1 MKSLVGFATLS
12 PVLLLALT
20 SCAFPVDTPDKAV
33 GESAGAVALVDN
45 AALAER
51 AYTAVYASDYLA
63 PGVTLPSGLG
73 FHQITMSWF
82 RNAPEAGGNCQIDP
96 NACGLN
102 EFGDRT
108 ICTKMA
114 VAGSDMQLTLFAE
127 KPGYEAYAIGARP
140 YGSTGDYAA
149 MPLRLVSIAAQGKE
163 PAQVRLLVLNTDE
176 TIARIIE
183 LR

>member
-1 MKSLVGFATLS
+1 MKSLVRFATLS

-20 SCAFPVDTPDKAV
+20 SCSLPVDTPDNSV

-45 AALAER
+45 AAVER
-51 AYTAVYASDYLA
+51 AYTAVYASDYLV
-63 PGVTLPSGLG
+63 PGVALPSGLG

-82 RNAPEAGGNCQIDP
+82 RTAPEAGGTCQIDP
-96 NACGLN
+96 NTCGLN

-140 YGSTGDYAA
+140 YDSTGDYAA
-149 MPLRLVSIAAQGKE
+149 MPLRLVTIAAQGKE

>member
-1 MKSLVGFATLS
+1 MKSLLGFATLT
-12 PVLLLALT
+12 PVLIFGLA
-20 SCAFPVDTPDKAV
+20 SCSPPVEAPDNL
-33 GESAGAVALVDN
+33 AGQTVDDVALVGNTATVD
-45 AALAER
+45 R
-51 AYTAVYASDYLA
+51 AYTAVYASDYLV
-63 PGVTLPSGLG
+63 PGITLPSGLG

-82 RNAPEAGGNCQIDP
+82 RTAPEAGGNCQIDP

-149 MPLRLVSIAAQGKE
+149 LPLRLVTIAAQGKE